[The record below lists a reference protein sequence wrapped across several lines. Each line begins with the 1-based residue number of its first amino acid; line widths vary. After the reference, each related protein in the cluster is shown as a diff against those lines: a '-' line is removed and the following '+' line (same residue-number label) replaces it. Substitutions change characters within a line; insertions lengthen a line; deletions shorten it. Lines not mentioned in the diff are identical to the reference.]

1 MTIWYKVV
9 THNWPCRCLD
19 CIGIQ
24 SVHFDTVGDSR
35 LPEHPSSLPSAL
47 LSVRVKSLSLR
58 FCSVSCVPCASML
71 CVCVKSHSLRLCSV
85 WVCVSLHLCSLHQAH
100 LLAHNKPALLF
111 SGWTALQWVGDPNL
125 KHKELKT
132 FTQKGTQRWWKF
144 SKSPVVFC
152 PRSRTF
158 SYVNLKSVPRQKSFK
173 YPLGRLKPVILCD
186 VHFFCETYAN
196 IRRRKTLWR
205 ALQYDDKISQIWP
218 H

>member
-1 MTIWYKVV
+1 MF
-9 THNWPCRCLD
+9 
-19 CIGIQ
+19 
-24 SVHFDTVGDSR
+24 SFDTVGDFR

-58 FCSVSCVPCASML
+58 FCSVSCVH
-71 CVCVKSHSLRLCSV
+71 VHLCSV
-85 WVCVSLHLCSLHQAH
+85 CVWNRTVCVFVLCEPVPLSVWACVSLHLCSLHQAH

-125 KHKELKT
+125 KHRELKT

-158 SYVNLKSVPRQKSFK
+158 SYVNLKSFSIQKSFK